1 MENNMKGS
9 FQMSDVLVKVL
20 SALAVFCLGAPV
32 AAAEP
37 GLPPLTHGLTKI
49 APGISAPPLRL
60 PDLDEEVTDLTDFRG
75 KVVVVNFWATWC
87 PPCRREMPS
96 LERLKNKME
105 NEGVTV
111 LAVNIGEDADTVFS
125 FLGTI
130 EPSPTFPL
138 LFDDDAASL
147 DDWGVKGLPTT
158 FVVSPNGSVAYRAV
172 GGREFDH
179 PEILQQ
185 LRQLR
190 KSPSA
195 Q

>member
-1 MENNMKGS
+1 
-9 FQMSDVLVKVL
+9 MSDVLTKVV
-20 SALAVFCLGAPV
+20 SALIVFYVGAPV

-49 APGISAPPLRL
+49 APGVSAPPLRL
-60 PDLDEEVTDLTDFRG
+60 PNLDEEVTDLSDLSG
-75 KVVVVNFWATWC
+75 NVVVVNFWATWC

-105 NEGVTV
+105 AEGVTV
-111 LAVNIGEDADTVFS
+111 LAVNIGEDTDTVFS

-158 FVVSPNGSVAYRAV
+158 FVVSPDGSVAYRAV

-179 PEILQQ
+179 PAILEQ

-190 KSPSA
+190 SSHPGH
-195 Q
+195 